1 MIATLKPSKKDPN
14 EISYPLFYW
23 LLFCRFLQNFQESM
37 SGALFFIQS
46 AARRLPLTSI
56 HYIYPRSFSHAE
68 KRKFLLFNLRILVVS
83 HSYSL
88 TILALWS
95 FKSWM
100 LNSHTWST
108 YLTFLTDVDLLF
120 VVRTCLPTRRIS
132 CKFSYR
138 F

>member
-14 EISYPLFYW
+14 KFPTLSFIDFCLADFYRISKSQCQVLSSLFRAQQEGYRYP
-23 LLFCRFLQNFQESM
+23 
-37 SGALFFIQS
+37 
-46 AARRLPLTSI
+46 PSI
-56 HYIYPRSFSHAE
+56 IYPRSFSHAE
-68 KRKFLLFNLRILVVS
+68 MRKFLLFNLRILGVS

-88 TILALWS
+88 TILDLWS

-100 LNSHTWST
+100 LNSHTWPT